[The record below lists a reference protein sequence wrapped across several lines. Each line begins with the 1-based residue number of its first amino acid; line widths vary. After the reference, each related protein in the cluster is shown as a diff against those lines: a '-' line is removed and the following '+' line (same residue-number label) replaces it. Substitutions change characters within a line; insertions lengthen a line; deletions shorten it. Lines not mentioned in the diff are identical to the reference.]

1 MVQLEKICCQF
12 LDAPVVRVVIGRR
25 DEGRLKSR
33 ETLHGDTLHME
44 CAETLRDYL
53 GGHWIMNRSDFLTNG
68 VPFGFQDPI
77 D

>member
-1 MVQLEKICCQF
+1 MVQFEKVCCQF

-25 DEGRLKSR
+25 DEALLKGG
-33 ETLHGDTLHME
+33 EILHYDTLHME

-53 GGHWIMNRSDFLTNG
+53 GGHWVMNRADFQTNG
-68 VPFGFQDPI
+68 VPFGFQDGR